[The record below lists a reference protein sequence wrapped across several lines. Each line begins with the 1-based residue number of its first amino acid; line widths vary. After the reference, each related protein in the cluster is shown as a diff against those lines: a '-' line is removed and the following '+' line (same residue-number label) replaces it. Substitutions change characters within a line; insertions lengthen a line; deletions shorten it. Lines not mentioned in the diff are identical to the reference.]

1 MKKNLFYDKIQEN
14 PMIAAIRNIEDVDK
28 VIKSPCE
35 ICFLLSGDIFNLK
48 GVIQKLKESDK
59 LVYVHVDLLE
69 GFSKD
74 TVALRYI
81 YENMKPDGIITTKT
95 HLIKKAR
102 TLGIFAIQR
111 LFILD
116 TISLETGIKTA
127 KSIQP
132 DAIEILPG
140 IIPKIIKKLKKEI
153 NIPVIAG
160 GLISDKEDIIEGLKA
175 GAMGISASNEKLWYM

>member
-1 MKKNLFYDKIQEN
+1 MKNNFFYEKVQDN
-14 PMIAAIRNIEDVDK
+14 PMIAAIRDISEVDK
-28 VIKSPCE
+28 VIESPCE

-48 GVIQKLKESDK
+48 DIINKLKINDK

-74 TVALRYI
+74 TVALKYI
-81 YENMKPDGIITTKT
+81 HEHMKPDGIITTKI
-95 HLIKKAR
+95 HLIKKAKA
-102 TLGIFAIQR
+102 LGIFAIQR

-116 TISLETGIKTA
+116 TISLETGIKSS

-140 IIPKIIKKLKKEI
+140 IIPKIIRKIKKEVH
-153 NIPVIAG
+153 IPIIAG
-160 GLISDKEDIIEGLKA
+160 GLMTDKEDIIGALKA
-175 GAMGISASNEKLWYM
+175 GAMGISASSEKLWYM